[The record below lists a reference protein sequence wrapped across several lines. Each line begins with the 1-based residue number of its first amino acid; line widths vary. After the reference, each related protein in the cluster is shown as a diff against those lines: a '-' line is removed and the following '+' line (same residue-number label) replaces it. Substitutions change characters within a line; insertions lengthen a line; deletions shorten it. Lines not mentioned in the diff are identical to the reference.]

1 MKLSQAVSPILREYG
16 LSEKEVYAVL
26 RQCGSDTVDYDF
38 GAFNAK
44 DWLSRDAAEWGRE
57 KREML
62 ESAGVRACVSHVTGF
77 SHPDEAT
84 YIEKAVCCAGAI
96 GADRLVVPLL
106 YTENNTRR
114 EYEEFNLAYL
124 ERLLKAAREAG
135 VTLLIEHA
143 GSWLKPHYSHHA
155 IELMHLIEK
164 LGEPE
169 NLKVNLNVGHMGV
182 AEIKPYTE
190 IKMLGELIRN
200 VDLSDNFG
208 GMPLAVHPER
218 EALGLA
224 PMMGYIDY
232 DRVMQGLCDINY
244 RGDFNL
250 RIDIP
255 RVFPKNSP
263 YCSETPLGIMPLEI
277 TKRLQI
283 WSRRVAEHM
292 LRTYGLL

>member
-1 MKLSQAVSPILREYG
+1 
-16 LSEKEVYAVL
+16 
-26 RQCGSDTVDYDF
+26 
-38 GAFNAK
+38 
-44 DWLSRDAAEWGRE
+44 
-57 KREML
+57 
-62 ESAGVRACVSHVTGF
+62 
-77 SHPDEAT
+77 
-84 YIEKAVCCAGAI
+84 
-96 GADRLVVPLL
+96 
-106 YTENNTRR
+106 
-114 EYEEFNLAYL
+114 
-124 ERLLKAAREAG
+124 
-135 VTLLIEHA
+135 
-143 GSWLKPHYSHHA
+143 
-155 IELMHLIEK
+155 
-164 LGEPE
+164 
-169 NLKVNLNVGHMGV
+169 
-182 AEIKPYTE
+182 
-190 IKMLGELIRN
+190 MLGELIRN

-250 RIDIP
+250 RIDMP

-263 YCSETPLGIMPLEI
+263 YCGETPLGIMPLEI